1 MNSLMVTNQKTLYFN
16 MIIKLLI
23 EYDGTNYCG
32 WQKQKNGVSIQGEIE
47 KSLNKIF
54 NKEINI
60 FVAGRTDAGV
70 HAIGQVAH
78 FDMNLDFK
86 FSKILPALNHHLAKN
101 NNKIIIKKTYKEN
114 KNFHSRFSAK
124 ERIYEYRIINRKTPR
139 PLEFNREWHIPYFL
153 DIFKMEKAA
162 KLLTGKHDFNGF
174 RSGQCQSSSSI
185 RSIKS
190 IDLKKVGYKI
200 TITFRAKSYLHN
212 QVRIMMGSLVNVGR
226 NFWDTEQIK
235 KILNTKKRIDAGPTA
250 PPYGLYLKKIIY

>member
-1 MNSLMVTNQKTLYFN
+1 

-32 WQKQKNGVSIQGEIE
+32 WQKQKNGFSIQEEIE
-47 KSLNKIF
+47 KSLKKIF
-54 NKEINI
+54 NKQINI

-78 FDMNLDFK
+78 FKINLDFN
-86 FSKILPALNHHLAKN
+86 FSKILPALNYHLAKSK
-101 NNKIIIKKTYKEN
+101 NKIVIKNSYKEK

-153 DIFKMEKAA
+153 DIEKMKKAS
-162 KLLTGKHDFNGF
+162 KFLIGKHDFNGF
-174 RSGQCQSSSSI
+174 RSSQCQSSSSI
-185 RSIKS
+185 RSIES
-190 IDLKKVGYKI
+190 INLKKVGYKI
-200 TITFRAKSYLHN
+200 IITFRAKSYLHN
-212 QVRIMMGSLVNVGR
+212 QVRIMIGSLVNVGR
-226 NFWDTEQIK
+226 NFWEMEQIK

-250 PPYGLYLKKIIY
+250 PPYGLYLKKIIYQ